1 MGNTE
6 DAQFVPI
13 SVLNTF
19 VQDWTIKAKV
29 VRKNQRSW
37 NNAKGT
43 GNLMNIDLM
52 DKNNYQIQA
61 TFFNDAVA
69 KFQDV
74 IQEGKV
80 YTFSS
85 G

>member
-1 MGNTE
+1 
-6 DAQFVPI
+6 
-13 SVLNTF
+13 
-19 VQDWTIKAKV
+19 
-29 VRKNQRSW
+29 
-37 NNAKGT
+37 
-43 GNLMNIDLM
+43 MNIDLM